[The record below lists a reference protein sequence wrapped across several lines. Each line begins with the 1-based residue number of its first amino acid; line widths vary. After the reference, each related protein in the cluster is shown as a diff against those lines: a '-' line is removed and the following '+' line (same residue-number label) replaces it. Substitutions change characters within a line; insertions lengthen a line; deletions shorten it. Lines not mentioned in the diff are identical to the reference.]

1 MLLFRFVG
9 NRIKFAD
16 EEISE
21 GWVKK
26 YLSQLVRRNIV
37 IIVMTLICFLACE
50 RKEGQCRWDR

>member
-37 IIVMTLICFLACE
+37 IIVMTLLCLLARE
-50 RKEGQCRWDR
+50 RKEG